1 MHSIARKKNDIEP
14 ILDKHVG
21 LNWPISAVS
30 PQHWDGVCHSGHV
43 DQYFSPSGRRAYVL
57 PLLHIFNDFCQTNYY
72 PNIHR
77 TDLHQILEVD
87 RNRTVVV
94 DERSVVIFSIPE
106 GRCRGNQFCGSNSDP
121 IHRIGFARDS
131 LDGGVRQEVQ
141 VLRWTQ
147 TNQLADQLIII
158 NRRLGRRPGRLPT
171 GFALRVATSASID
184 SNTLRK
190 YRNAVTARRL
200 LLRRLPLPVLLAPT
214 TRTVRCRLQ
223 THDTNDH
230 SVLDNTTVTQPSV
243 THSPAAVV
251 Y

>member
-1 MHSIARKKNDIEP
+1 VTDTGTGRWLVPGMHSIARKKNDIEP

-94 DERSVVIFSIPE
+94 DERSVVIFSIP
-106 GRCRGNQFCGSNSDP
+106 RGTLPWQP
-121 IHRIGFARDS
+121 ILWVKFRPNPQNWVRTRFARW
-131 LDGGVRQEVQ
+131 RC
-141 VLRWTQ
+141 T
-147 TNQLADQLIII
+147 
-158 NRRLGRRPGRLPT
+158 PG
-171 GFALRVATSASID
+171 SAS
-184 SNTLRK
+184 
-190 YRNAVTARRL
+190 AA
-200 LLRRLPLPVLLAPT
+200 
-214 TRTVRCRLQ
+214 
-223 THDTNDH
+223 
-230 SVLDNTTVTQPSV
+230 LDAGESTS
-243 THSPAAVV
+243 
-251 Y
+251 